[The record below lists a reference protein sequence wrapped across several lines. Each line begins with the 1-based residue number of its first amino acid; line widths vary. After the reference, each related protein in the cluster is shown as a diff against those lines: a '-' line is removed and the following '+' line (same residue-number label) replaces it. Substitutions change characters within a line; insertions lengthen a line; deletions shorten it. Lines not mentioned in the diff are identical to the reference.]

1 MKILLTG
8 KDGQLGRQ
16 LAQALQPLGAVKA
29 CGRAEL
35 DLAWP
40 DMLRQT
46 VREFAPEA
54 IVNAAAWTNVDGAES
69 DRQAAYAVN
78 AEAPEILAVEAGRCG
93 ARMVHFSTDYVFDGA
108 AGRPYTEDDAPNPV
122 SAYGASKLEGERAVQ
137 KRCKRHLIL
146 RTSWLYSVAG
156 NNFFTTIAE
165 QAKQGGPLRVVD
177 DQFGSPT
184 SARLLAGAT
193 ARALEV
199 SDATGVFHV
208 AAGGTA
214 SRYEFARAILEA
226 LGIACEV
233 QPVKSAE
240 LARPARRPAS
250 SALANARFV
259 ERFGMELPDWRVALA
274 RECAEVK

>member
-40 DMLRQT
+40 DILRQT
-46 VREFAPEA
+46 VREFAPQV
-54 IVNAAAWTNVDGAES
+54 IVNAAAYTDVDGAEA
-69 DRQAAYAVN
+69 DRQAALAVN
-78 AEAPEILAVEAGRCG
+78 AEAPGILAAEAERCG

-146 RTSWLYSVAG
+146 RTSWLYSREG
-156 NNFFTTIAE
+156 KGFFDAIV
-165 QAKQGGPLRVVD
+165 QRAKNEKRIQVVD

-184 SARLLAGAT
+184 SVCLLAVAT

-199 SDATGVFHV
+199 ADATGLYHV

-214 SRYEFARAILEA
+214 SRLEFARAIVEA

-233 QPVKSAE
+233 SPAKSAE
-240 LARPARRPAS
+240 FPRPARRPAN
-250 SALANARFV
+250 SALANARFAAI
-259 ERFGMELPDWRVALA
+259 FDMELPDWRVALA